1 MRSVSEIGVIL
12 KGLIRSY
19 SQIFFST
26 NYFFAGLLLLITFID
41 PSIGIAG
48 LVSALVAVLLSFLIN
63 LEREAIIKGMYG
75 FNALLVGFGLGFY
88 FDISITL
95 LLLAAIAGFF
105 TLLVNIT
112 LQGVLGKYYL
122 PYLSLP
128 FVLSMWLVLS
138 ATWQLTST
146 EINQSSVYLLNKIFK
161 VGGFNFIAIHDWWLK
176 HVTSNFVN
184 GYFISLGSIFF
195 QFNVL
200 AGVLVALAL
209 IAYSRI
215 AFSLSVIGYSVAY
228 FAFLILGIDLTTL
241 GYSYIGFNFIL
252 TAIAIGGYYY
262 IPSISSYL
270 WSIAITPVI
279 ALVTT
284 GLVMIF
290 KSLGIPILS
299 LPFNIVVL
307 MFIYSMRFRMSV
319 SGLREVVV
327 QEGKPEL
334 NLYSHQ
340 SFTRRF
346 PNYGWVKI
354 KLPFYGVWTVNQGHN
369 GEHTH
374 KGEWA
379 HAWDFVV
386 LDSNGKQYTDEG
398 NLATDYYCFGKSVIA
413 PADGEVV
420 EVEDGV
426 DDNPIGEINISKNWG
441 NTVIIKHAVG
451 LYSKVSH
458 LKKGSITVRVGDK
471 VKFGTKI
478 GEVGNSGR
486 SPYPHLHFQI
496 QANEFIGSKTL
507 KYPIASYIVNN
518 SILKTFDYPLENDQI
533 SNVEANASLK
543 ALLNLK
549 SGQVINWVV
558 EQGNSKEHVS
568 WDVGITYLN
577 KLFIQCNKTNS
588 KAYFELDDVYFYFTY
603 FEGNKGSLLYK
614 FYLAA
619 YRIPLTF
626 FDGIDAHDSIPVNKT
641 FGGLILYLHDFIAPF
656 IQIIHTDYSVR
667 VWRIGSEFDTQG
679 FKFVSTIK
687 GKYLSK
693 THWEEKF
700 EMELHT
706 NGHVKFTHKQNKTVA
721 KCEI

>member
-1 MRSVSEIGVIL
+1 MRLINDLDTIL
-12 KGLIRSY
+12 KGFVRSY
-19 SQIFFST
+19 SQIFFSS
-26 NYFFAGLLLLITFID
+26 NQYFAILLLIITFID

-48 LVSALVAVLLSFLIN
+48 LVSALVAVLTSYLIK
-63 LEREAIIKGMYG
+63 LDRETIAMGMYG

-88 FDISITL
+88 YDVSITL

-112 LQGVLGKYYL
+112 FQGILGKYYL

-146 EINQSSVYLLNKIFK
+146 DINQSSVYLLNRIFE
-161 VGGFNFIAIHDWWLK
+161 VGGFKFIAIHDWWLK
-176 HVTSNFVN
+176 HVSSNFIN

-200 AGVLVALAL
+200 AGVLVAIAL
-209 IAYSRI
+209 LAYSRI

-228 FAFLILGIDLTTL
+228 FAYIVFGLDLTNL

-252 TAIAIGGYYY
+252 SAIAIGGYFY
-262 IPSISSYL
+262 IPSKSSYF
-270 WSIAITPVI
+270 WAIAITPII
-279 ALVTT
+279 ALVAT
-284 GLVMIF
+284 GLVVIF
-290 KSLGIPILS
+290 KTLGIPILS

-307 MFIYSMRFRMSV
+307 MFIYSMRFRLSV

-346 PNYGWVKI
+346 PNYGWFRI
-354 KLPFYGVWTVNQGHN
+354 RLPFYGVWTVNQGHN

-379 HAWDFVV
+379 HAWDFVI
-386 LDSNGKQYTDEG
+386 LDSHGKQFKGNG
-398 NLATDYYCFGKSVIA
+398 NLATDYFCFGKNVIA

-420 EVEDGV
+420 EVEDGI

-441 NTVIIKHAVG
+441 NTVIVKHAVG

-458 LKKGSITVRVGDK
+458 LRKGSITVNVGDK
-471 VKFGTKI
+471 LKFGTKI

-486 SPYPHLHFQI
+486 SAYPHLHFQI
-496 QANEFIGSKTL
+496 QSNEYIGSKTL
-507 KYPIASYIVNN
+507 KYPLSSYIVNN
-518 SILKTFDYPLENDQI
+518 SELKTFDYPVTNQQV
-533 SNVEANASLK
+533 SNIEPDSLLK

-549 SGQVINWVV
+549 PGQVINWEV
-558 EQGNSKEHVS
+558 EQQNTIEKIS
-568 WDVGITYLN
+568 WEVGITYLN
-577 KLFIQCNKTNS
+577 KLFIKCTKTNS
-588 KAYFELDDVYFYFTY
+588 KAYFELDDVYFYFTH
-603 FEGNKGSLLYK
+603 FEGNKKSLLYK

-619 YRIPLTF
+619 YRIPLTYF
-626 FDGIDAHDSIPVNKT
+626 EGIETSDSIPINKT
-641 FGGLILYLHDFIAPF
+641 FSGLILYLHDFIAPF
-656 IQIIHTDYSVR
+656 VQILHADYNVK
-667 VWRIGSEFDTQG
+667 VIRIGSDFDIKG
-679 FKFVSTIK
+679 FKFISTIK
-687 GKYLSK
+687 GNYFSK

-700 EMELHT
+700 EMKM
-706 NGHVKFTHKQNKTVA
+706 NASRHVEFIHRQNKTKA